1 MYAVTTRHLK
11 EGMGWEGFTTGTMP
25 TDYLIPMMD
34 EIENVKKPSE
44 KPSSKCDKVTIKM
57 VSPAQA
63 TVERAESEIKRRK
76 KEEEKLQPMPKQQK
90 LTRKTIK
97 PYPNCLIM

>member
-1 MYAVTTRHLK
+1 
-11 EGMGWEGFTTGTMP
+11 
-25 TDYLIPMMD
+25 MD

-44 KPSSKCDKVTIKM
+44 KASSKCDKVTIKM

-76 KEEEKLQPMPKQQK
+76 KEEEELQPMPKRQK

-97 PYPNCLIM
+97 PIPGLPYNVK

>member
-25 TDYLIPMMD
+25 KD
-34 EIENVKKPSE
+34 SE

-76 KEEEKLQPMPKQQK
+76 KEEEELQPMPKRQK
-90 LTRKTIK
+90 ITRKTIK
-97 PYPNCLIM
+97 PIPGLPYNVK

>member
-1 MYAVTTRHLK
+1 
-11 EGMGWEGFTTGTMP
+11 
-25 TDYLIPMMD
+25 MD

-63 TVERAESEIKRRK
+63 TVGRAESEIKCRK
-76 KEEEKLQPMPKQQK
+76 KEEEELQPMPKRQ
-90 LTRKTIK
+90 TRKTIK
-97 PYPNCLIM
+97 PIPGLPYNVK